1 VSGLAIS
8 LLTSTSTGIQSG
20 NKEVILPE
28 KKLYTNIINMGHY
41 KSRGL
46 RLIDYEDTDIVVDQ
60 QFDKFAEIYRPIINE
75 IEPFKHNVQLL

>member
-1 VSGLAIS
+1 
-8 LLTSTSTGIQSG
+8 
-20 NKEVILPE
+20 
-28 KKLYTNIINMGHY
+28 MGHY